1 MGLGMVLAED
11 EQGGLVVDELQPGK
25 GAAQSGNVLPG
36 DQLIE
41 IDGHPVLARELWL
54 SMCCVCERVRVC
66 MRLHTHT
73 HTHTHTDRHAHA
85 QRCIYTQTHA
95 HM

>member
-54 SMCCVCERVRVC
+54 CMCCGCERVRVC

-73 HTHTHTDRHAHA
+73 AGSSL
-85 QRCIYTQTHA
+85 Q
-95 HM
+95 